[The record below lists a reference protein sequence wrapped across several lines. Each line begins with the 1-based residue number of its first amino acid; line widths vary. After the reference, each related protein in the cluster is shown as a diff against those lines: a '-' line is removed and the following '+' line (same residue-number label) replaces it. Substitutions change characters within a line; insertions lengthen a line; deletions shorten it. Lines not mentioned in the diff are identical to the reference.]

1 MTVCAGI
8 MNLRCPE
15 NYFSV
20 YSAHEERP
28 ALSKSRTRVENGA
41 AEKI

>member
-8 MNLRCPE
+8 MNLRYLE

-28 ALSKSRTRVENGA
+28 AMWKSRTRVENGA
-41 AEKI
+41 AEKV